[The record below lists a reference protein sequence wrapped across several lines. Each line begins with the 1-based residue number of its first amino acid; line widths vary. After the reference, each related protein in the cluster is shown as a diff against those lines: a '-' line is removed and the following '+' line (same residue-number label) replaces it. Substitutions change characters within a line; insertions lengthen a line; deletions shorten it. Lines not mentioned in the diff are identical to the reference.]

1 MSSSLTLHFDGDIVS
16 NHFVSARTLGR
27 SLVHT
32 QNAVDR
38 AFLDL
43 KYGNLWKHARMK
55 ADDYHAAD
63 FIALY
68 PEEGGFVQKLLSDSG
83 KAIVDRIS
91 SALGPAMDRVLQEGD
106 EVSDSLQQQVTNRKN
121 QIEKGLIEPSTFQH
135 IVENPG
141 QHVVR
146 SYADR
151 SINREIDQVLSMIR
165 SRNSGDSVLEITTE
179 GSRTENYQFNR
190 FRSERF
196 HSIISKRQVGEP
208 MPSYSLKVKR
218 TEISCILG
226 YPLCPRSF
234 VRPSLAASLSL
245 TTWEGRQTSTT
256 RQPSIEHKGTSM
268 IRMSRGKAEVSL
280 PPRKSLPLWSD
291 LLEFAD
297 FF

>member
-1 MSSSLTLHFDGDIVS
+1 MSSRLTLHFDGDIVS
-16 NHFVSARTLGR
+16 NHFVSARTLGK

-32 QNAVDR
+32 QKAVDR

-55 ADDYHAAD
+55 ADDYYAAD

-83 KAIVDRIS
+83 KTIVDRIS

-190 FRSERF
+190 FRSKRF
-196 HSIISKRQVGEP
+196 HSIISKRQIGEP
-208 MPSYSLKVKR
+208 VVYVARVRQLDRQLLNGKIVNQENDKTLTIRFAVDSDFVKAHPY
-218 TEISCILG
+218 LG
-226 YPLCPRSF
+226 NNDEMVFIGAPI
-234 VRPSLAASLSL
+234 
-245 TTWEGRQTSTT
+245 
-256 RQPSIEHKGTSM
+256 IEYGAFDPNAGD
-268 IRMSRGKAEVSL
+268 IYFI
-280 PPRKSLPLWSD
+280 D
-291 LLEFAD
+291 LVG
-297 FF
+297 

>member
-1 MSSSLTLHFDGDIVS
+1 
-16 NHFVSARTLGR
+16 
-27 SLVHT
+27 
-32 QNAVDR
+32 
-38 AFLDL
+38 
-43 KYGNLWKHARMK
+43 MK

-151 SINREIDQVLSMIR
+151 SINKEIDQVLSMIR
-165 SRNSGDSVLEITTE
+165 SRTSGDSVLEITTE

-190 FRSERF
+190 FKSERF

-208 MPSYSLKVKR
+208 VVYVAR
-218 TEISCILG
+218 
-226 YPLCPRSF
+226 
-234 VRPSLAASLSL
+234 VRQLDRQLLNGKIVNQENDKTL
-245 TTWEGRQTSTT
+245 TVR
-256 RQPSIEHKGTSM
+256 
-268 IRMSRGKAEVSL
+268 
-280 PPRKSLPLWSD
+280 
-291 LLEFAD
+291 FAD
-297 FF
+297 DSDFVKAHPYLGNNDEMIFIGAPIIEYGAFDPNAGDIYFIDLIGS

>member
-165 SRNSGDSVLEITTE
+165 SRTSGDSVLEITTE

-190 FRSERF
+190 FKSERF

-208 MPSYSLKVKR
+208 VVYVAR
-218 TEISCILG
+218 
-226 YPLCPRSF
+226 
-234 VRPSLAASLSL
+234 VRQLDRQLLNGKIVNQENDKTL
-245 TTWEGRQTSTT
+245 T
-256 RQPSIEHKGTSM
+256 
-268 IRMSRGKAEVSL
+268 IR
-280 PPRKSLPLWSD
+280 
-291 LLEFAD
+291 FAD
-297 FF
+297 DSDFVKAHPYLGNNDEMIFIGAPIIEYGAFDPNAGDIYFIDLIGS